1 MLDEAARN
9 KEAVLELE
17 LVKVELAEECR
28 RCVELEKMLEELGL
42 NSSTPVVPAR
52 RMMSTDPL
60 GSATDVE
67 SLDGYML
74 TCREPKAVQEVDEDE
89 GPYSDQENQLLPPL
103 WKIRVL
109 SLGASSVQLKR
120 ILHFMLNQGSTS
132 FSKRRTPRKSWTS
145 VQKMSIGEEDK
156 GGIRFTFKTPL
167 LVSSCLDAPFPFSVT
182 SHLPCAGLS
191 TLSPCHSPCVYAQA
205 LAKDAKYSPFPSL
218 QVPASQHTSPSISTM
233 VLAPHTFRSELQSWP
248 QRRLLFLNPL

>member
-60 GSATDVE
+60 GSATNVE

-74 TCREPKAVQEVDEDE
+74 TGREPKAVQEVDEDE
-89 GPYSDQENQLLPPL
+89 GPYSDQENHLVGYEGDELPPAYHHPL
-103 WKIRVL
+103 
-109 SLGASSVQLKR
+109 AH
-120 ILHFMLNQGSTS
+120 LHL
-132 FSKRRTPRKSWTS
+132 
-145 VQKMSIGEEDK
+145 
-156 GGIRFTFKTPL
+156 
-167 LVSSCLDAPFPFSVT
+167 
-182 SHLPCAGLS
+182 HLI
-191 TLSPCHSPCVYAQA
+191 
-205 LAKDAKYSPFPSL
+205 
-218 QVPASQHTSPSISTM
+218 QHTLDIICSHASGPS
-233 VLAPHTFRSELQSWP
+233 F
-248 QRRLLFLNPL
+248 